1 MCQAKLAVKEEDAVF
16 QELQASG
23 ILLCYVPL
31 ALVLGG
37 FIVFAAMTDKIAT
50 SDYLRRLNPEPE
62 AERDDS
68 PFLVRQPVNGLTP
81 SGLAVTI
88 LPEAAPAAAT
98 RGVAPTAADDLSRL
112 EGIGPKIKSVL
123 MAAGITTF
131 SQVAAMTPE
140 AIRTILV
147 EAGLTGI
154 NDPSTWPEQAA
165 LAAAGKWTELDKLQ
179 DELQGGRRV

>member
-1 MCQAKLAVKEEDAVF
+1 
-16 QELQASG
+16 
-23 ILLCYVPL
+23 
-31 ALVLGG
+31 
-37 FIVFAAMTDKIAT
+37 
-50 SDYLRRLNPEPE
+50 
-62 AERDDS
+62 
-68 PFLVRQPVNGLTP
+68 
-81 SGLAVTI
+81 
-88 LPEAAPAAAT
+88 
-98 RGVAPTAADDLSRL
+98 
-112 EGIGPKIKSVL
+112 
-123 MAAGITTF
+123 MAAGVTTF